1 METIVQTYMFVPFG
15 VMNKQALRHTKKRLD
30 HNAAVPMTKHAV
42 VLPGNYTCEVHRLL

>member
-30 HNAAVPMTKHAV
+30 HNAVVPMTKHAV
-42 VLPGNYTCEVHRLL
+42 VLPCNYTCEVHRLL